1 MLTILLV
8 SDDIDISLVQ
18 ESVVAMSTRM
28 SDLRWDGRDVFSS
41 LVVSRIVLQENMI
54 ISCSRLLTVI
64 KSRDIF

>member
-18 ESVVAMSTRM
+18 ESVVVMSTRM
-28 SDLRWDGRDVFSS
+28 NDLRWDGRDVFSS

-64 KSRDIF
+64 KSRDLL

>member
-18 ESVVAMSTRM
+18 ESVVVMSTRM

-64 KSRDIF
+64 KSRDLF

>member
-18 ESVVAMSTRM
+18 ESVVVMSTRM
-28 SDLRWDGRDVFSS
+28 NDLRWDGRDVFSS

-64 KSRDIF
+64 KSRDLF